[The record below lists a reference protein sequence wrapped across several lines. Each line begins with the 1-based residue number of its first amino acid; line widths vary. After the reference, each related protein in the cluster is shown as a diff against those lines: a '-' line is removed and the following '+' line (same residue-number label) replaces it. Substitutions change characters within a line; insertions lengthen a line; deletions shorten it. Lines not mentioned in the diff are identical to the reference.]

1 MFDAV
6 VVEPAEPADS
16 AVIWLHGLGASG
28 HDFEPVLPLLNLESQ
43 TTRFIFPHAPN
54 IPVTVNGGTVM
65 PAWYDIQHM
74 EIDRTIDVAGIS
86 ESADR
91 IDAILQQQ
99 MDTGIDPH
107 RMLLVGFSQGG
118 AVALYAGIR
127 SRLPLA
133 GILALSTYW
142 VGNQD
147 SGLSS
152 GRDPSG
158 LPIEIHHGTLDPVVP
173 YILGEQA
180 RDSLLALGYPVT
192 FQAFVMPHSVVP
204 EQLRAIGLW
213 MALRLNS
220 DSSTRSKK

>member
-6 VVEPAEPADS
+6 LVEPVQAADS

-28 HDFEPVLPLLNLESQ
+28 HDFEPALPLLGLESR
-43 TTRFIFPHAPN
+43 TVRFILPHAPN
-54 IPVTVNGGTVM
+54 IPVTVNGGMVM

-74 EIDRTIDVAGIS
+74 DIDRTIDVSGIS
-86 ESADR
+86 KSADR
-91 IDAILQQQ
+91 VDAIIQQQ
-99 MDTGIDPH
+99 MDAGIDPS
-107 RMLLVGFSQGG
+107 RILLVGFSQGG

-127 SRLPLA
+127 SELPLA

-142 VGNQD
+142 VGDQD
-147 SGLSS
+147 PGLSS

-173 YILGEQA
+173 YLLGEQA
-180 RDSLLALGYPVT
+180 RDSLSALGYPVT
-192 FQAFVMPHSVVP
+192 FQAFAMPHSVVP
-204 EQLRAIGLW
+204 EQLRAIGPW

-220 DSSTRSKK
+220 DSPTRSKE

>member
-6 VVEPAEPADS
+6 VVEPAQPADS

-28 HDFEPVLPLLNLESQ
+28 HDFEPVLPLLGLETQ

-54 IPVTVNGGTVM
+54 IPVTVNGGMVM

-74 EIDRTIDVAGIS
+74 DIDRTIDVLGIS
-86 ESADR
+86 KSADQ
-91 IDAILQQQ
+91 IDAMIQQQ

-107 RMLLVGFSQGG
+107 RILLVGFSQGG

-142 VGNQD
+142 VGDQD
-147 SGLSS
+147 PGLPP
-152 GRDPSG
+152 GRDPSE
-158 LPIEIHHGTLDPVVP
+158 LAIEIHHGTLDPVVP
-173 YILGEQA
+173 YVLGEQA

-192 FQAFVMPHSVVP
+192 YQAFAMPHSVVP
-204 EQLRAIGLW
+204 EQLRAIGPW

-220 DSSTRSKK
+220 DSPTRSKE